1 MEQDGIP
8 PQPNSGQPGG
18 FPPPQPGAGQHDGF
32 AQQGGFQQPGGFPQA
47 PQGYGQPYIQYP
59 EESQAVLSLVLSIVG
74 LVACSGLLCPIG
86 WHFGKKEL
94 EGIDAG
100 RRDPSK
106 RDMAK
111 AGQIIGLIGTLLLAL
126 GFLVF
131 IGIMV
136 LAFASAASA

>member
-1 MEQDGIP
+1 MEQDGFP
-8 PQPNSGQPGG
+8 SQPDSGQPGG
-18 FPPPQPGAGQHDGF
+18 FPPQQPGMPP
-32 AQQGGFQQPGGFPQA
+32 QQGGFPQPP
-47 PQGYGQPYIQYP
+47 PNYGQPYVQYP

-86 WHFGKKEL
+86 WHFGRKEL

-111 AGQIIGLIGTLLLAL
+111 AGQIIGIIGTVLMAL
-126 GFLVF
+126 GILFF
-131 IGIMV
+131 IGVIV
-136 LAFASAASA
+136 IAFASAAGSA

>member
-8 PQPNSGQPGG
+8 PQPNYGQPGG
-18 FPPPQPGAGQHDGF
+18 FP
-32 AQQGGFQQPGGFPQA
+32 QG

-111 AGQIIGLIGTLLLAL
+111 AGQIIGLIGTVLLAL
-126 GFLVF
+126 GFLLF